1 MLFLTVLW
9 FLRVAQCLLPR
20 DYFITDQRELWR
32 GNSDGGDGIEDG
44 SAGNLQNSEITLD
57 DRASSEI
64 LCKSSI
70 LDKIYPVMNHHG

>member
-9 FLRVAQCLLPR
+9 FLRVTLCLLPR

-57 DRASSEI
+57 GRASSEI
-64 LCKSSI
+64 LYKSSI

>member
-9 FLRVAQCLLPR
+9 FLRVALCLLLR
-20 DYFITDQRELWR
+20 DYFITDQTELWR
-32 GNSDGGDGIEDG
+32 GNSEGGDGIEDG
-44 SAGNLQNSEITLD
+44 AAGNIQNSEVTLE